1 MPNVRPVFYLRPET
15 VEAVL
20 DRHHLT
26 HARLAQHLGISRS
39 YFSQLVHRHR
49 PVSRSTRRLLLDSR
63 YLKGIPETELWDVLS
78 TPIHER

>member
-1 MPNVRPVFYLRPET
+1 MPNARSLFYLRPET
-15 VEAVL
+15 VDAIL

-26 HARLAQHLGISRS
+26 HARLAAHLGLSRS

-63 YLKGIPETELWDVLS
+63 YVKGVPEAELWDVLS